1 MSNKMNNLPMFPLN
15 IFLLVGGVTR
25 LRIFEPRYLKMV
37 GLSSSLGGFIISSN
51 AQNGDQPRW
60 GSWVEIINFDKGDD
74 GVLEIDVKC
83 KSLGHVFN
91 IEQDIDKLQ
100 FADIS
105 EFEHWSEGDSD
116 DNTLFL
122 SESLSLLFKSNV
134 LLNELYQDKLI
145 ENGDWVVSRWLEL
158 LPIPFDIKN
167 KFIFNSSFVEAEN
180 LVNAIISQENQ
191 Q

>member
-1 MSNKMNNLPMFPLN
+1 
-15 IFLLVGGVTR
+15 
-25 LRIFEPRYLKMV
+25 MV

-51 AQNGDQPRW
+51 AQDDDQPRW

-116 DNTLFL
+116 NNTLFL

-134 LLNELYQDKLI
+134 LLNELYQDKFI

>member
-1 MSNKMNNLPMFPLN
+1 MSINMNNLPMFPLN

-37 GLSSSLGGFIISSN
+37 GLASSLGGFIISSN
-51 AQNGDQPRW
+51 EQDDDQPRW

-105 EFEHWSEGDSD
+105 VFEHWSEGDSD
-116 DNTLFL
+116 DNALFL

-134 LLNELYQDKLI
+134 LLNELYQEKLI

-167 KFIFNSSFVEAEN
+167 KFIYNSSFVEAEN